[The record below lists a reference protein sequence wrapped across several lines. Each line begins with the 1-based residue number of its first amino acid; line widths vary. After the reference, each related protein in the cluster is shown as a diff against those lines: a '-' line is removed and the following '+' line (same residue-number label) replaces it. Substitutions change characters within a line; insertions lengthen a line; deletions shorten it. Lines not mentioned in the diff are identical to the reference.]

1 MSLMPRVLTFAG
13 HCLIALVL
21 TVLAQPAVAEEAQVL
36 LGPNVAHGGFGAV
49 VMGIT
54 EVNGETAIMGGVR
67 AAWLIDHR
75 VAIGV
80 GGYGLA
86 SRHVGDVPADSLEQ
100 HVEMGYGG
108 LEIGYIL
115 RPHAVVHGSALLLIG
130 AGGQDTALIGR
141 RTRLALIPTPFSS
154 SSLASTQSST
164 WRPFSEPPWAS
175 VTGSSGMS
183 ATHDSTT
190 VISEGSRRPR
200 ASSSGSSRG
209 AETAATR
216 GPGCGLWLVGRQLGS
231 ARPLLPHATTTVRL
245 KSQDLTPDH
254 RHCAGSG
261 SLLREE
267 GTPFRPH
274 LSPGRD
280 HAVDRGGAPDSRRDE
295 LQRVPQGGPRMD
307 VYGHRRWR
315 ALEWSP
321 GTRACSASTWRSRR
335 RP

>member
-1 MSLMPRVLTFAG
+1 MPRVLTFAG

-108 LEIGYIL
+108 LEIEYIL

-130 AGGQDTALIGR
+130 AGGAGYRPDRSPDEAGPDPDTFLVVEPGLYTVVNVAPVLRATLGISHRFIWDVGHP
-141 RTRLALIPTPFSS
+141 RLDNSDL
-154 SSLASTQSST
+154 
-164 WRPFSEPPWAS
+164 
-175 VTGSSGMS
+175 
-183 ATHDSTT
+183 
-190 VISEGSRRPR
+190 
-200 ASSSGSSRG
+200 RG
-209 AETAATR
+209 FTAAASF
-216 GPGCGLWLVGRQLGS
+216 QLG
-231 ARPLLPHATTTVRL
+231 
-245 KSQDLTPDH
+245 K
-254 RHCAGSG
+254 
-261 SLLREE
+261 
-267 GTPFRPH
+267 F
-274 LSPGRD
+274 
-280 HAVDRGGAPDSRRDE
+280 
-295 LQRVPQGGPRMD
+295 
-307 VYGHRRWR
+307 
-315 ALEWSP
+315 
-321 GTRACSASTWRSRR
+321 
-335 RP
+335 